1 MAQFF
6 SGSANAKFDIKFDVK
21 GEGIFKEGHT
31 FAPMTYKAL
40 CEHVAYESCRL
51 GGPPL
56 RPQRR
61 LDADSG
67 LIDYVSFYCPHG
79 RKHDDQAG
87 RAPVKN
93 PGSSRASR
101 VNEDRRIMFC
111 DCDFQFR
118 VVRDPKVPPILVVED
133 KDKAHSVDAEASSS
147 VPDDGLGLS
156 KTKHDSTIFGWYVD
170 CKQRQMQE
178 GRYKRDYHC
187 FIHKHLRRSQPIA
200 DVDERMRQVIKDL
213 AQHNIAIG
221 SISSKIY
228 SQFGVYLSDE
238 QLRFELLKME
248 IHVSA
253 GRIDIQT
260 SGNMSSSQKF
270 VNSMLLEK
278 NLSVAFLFENLTTS
292 SESCI
297 VYDTYVNDNL
307 VAAGDQSV
315 GVDVSK
321 PKSSDIGGHDDVVE
335 HGRVYDKNR
344 IVSMPRCSDKLFF
357 VGTCWVNHDE
367 LRVFQ
372 HYPEILVVDSKAN
385 TNKYKKAFFSGVG
398 VDGFWKNCTLFRS
411 WIPNQTEAAYA
422 WLITRAVP
430 LLVPSSI
437 RKKVE
442 VIMSDADAAMGA
454 VIDGCC
460 GDGQKFPKA
469 IHCFCVYHFERNFF
483 QEFGVGSKH
492 YGLKKSCTSRRKG
505 GNTEWGHAWQKELVS
520 AIYRCQKCES
530 EAEFDQCKMW
540 IRQYIDLHPD
550 LTLLLKRKLQA
561 FFARKFELHMHW
573 LHMHRLGLRHLS
585 IISSSRI
592 EGEFG
597 AIWFLR
603 LHANT
608 TLRHA
613 FEKLAWASRRRRR
626 KRLSEVEDAFSKWV
640 KRQSDVIIDEDDW
653 QFLVT
658 NMTKYYRA
666 RIEKVM
672 GQVKKYKS
680 QLVQATVSE
689 LEFNVWRVVYDDDD
703 SDCEVD
709 DDDSDASG
717 DVSDDDGSVDM
728 SEAGP
733 ECLSVN
739 AQSDG
744 TAAPGNPQPKQFSDI
759 QPFLWRR
766 VRRVKLVYS
775 IEKKRYFVF
784 CSCKRC
790 EGTCVPCVHLVN
802 TMELFGT
809 VRLRDLDWHPRVS
822 NGYYYSALVSDED
835 AVFDP
840 MERFHPHIL
849 EASVQ
854 EWREVN
860 EKYASRVGVPE
871 EGLLDANFDHVAE
884 DGGDFGDGES
894 GDDAAA
900 APTKS
905 KRAPAYNAAF
915 AQRMHYAIEGALPAS
930 SPFWREYCE
939 FQNQFFATISRR
951 SVTFSGV
958 GATNR
963 KRSIAD
969 VAQGRGGSG
978 NVKMHKQGS
987 RSAEGI
993 VMAAAAQPH
1002 GGIKESTK
1010 APFGWNINFQGKT
1023 EGNARD
1029 FLERFGAHEKWIVEL
1044 YPNAEHPGFVVGD
1057 RWFMK
1062 IVNGLVQGPPHN
1074 PYITAC
1080 RWMIKNSVTRMDAVA
1095 YPDNLPC
1102 EIRRVTAYGP
1112 PECHLFSDVKA

>member
-278 NLSVAFLFENLTTS
+278 NLS
-292 SESCI
+292 
-297 VYDTYVNDNL
+297 
-307 VAAGDQSV
+307 
-315 GVDVSK
+315 
-321 PKSSDIGGHDDVVE
+321 
-335 HGRVYDKNR
+335 
-344 IVSMPRCSDKLFF
+344 
-357 VGTCWVNHDE
+357 
-367 LRVFQ
+367 
-372 HYPEILVVDSKAN
+372 
-385 TNKYKKAFFSGVG
+385 
-398 VDGFWKNCTLFRS
+398 
-411 WIPNQTEAAYA
+411 
-422 WLITRAVP
+422 VP